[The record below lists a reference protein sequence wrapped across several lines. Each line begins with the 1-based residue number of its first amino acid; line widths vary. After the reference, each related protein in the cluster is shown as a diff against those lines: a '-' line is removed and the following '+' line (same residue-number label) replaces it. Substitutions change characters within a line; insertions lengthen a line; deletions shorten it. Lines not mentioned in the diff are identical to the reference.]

1 MNERG
6 TIGSILMN
14 LGRITEDDVSRALAY
29 QRENGGYFGE
39 ALVACGLASEGEVEW
54 GLASQFD
61 VPYVFPDAE
70 SVDYEAIALVSPEWA
85 LAHLALPIMKTADSL
100 TVVVD
105 SPLKTKVIADLSSRT
120 GLRIEVALAPAS
132 RIRELIREVYARA
145 AAADDPGYRAPLEL
159 PDAWDEVLH
168 AAAPRFGISA
178 RGGRATVWWDD
189 AGTVRRR
196 RLSGDWEG
204 ALEHSLDPGPTSALG
219 EASRA
224 TWDARLTR
232 AGTITPVDVRY
243 LSDESGVEYLFHP
256 LEVVPQLEERFPLPN
271 PGVLSEVRLL
281 ARTGRARFVVTSVPA
296 ELGHRI
302 LPHLPELL
310 LDPNWRSIYISAS
323 DRPEAEAAFS
333 HRLSDEPEA
342 WATELE
348 TLRAFRFD
356 TVAVDLWSGA
366 PDWPASALDVASVAF
381 LLWRADDDMGP
392 AYEAGVRW
400 HLHIQEQDGGGLE
413 WSLEALQT

>member
-29 QRENGGYFGE
+29 QRDNGGYFGE

-256 LEVVPQLEERFPLPN
+256 LEVVPQLEERFPLPQSGRPIRGPFARAHGKSPVRCDVGTRGARAPDFAAS
-271 PGVLSEVRLL
+271 PGAL
-281 ARTGRARFVVTSVPA
+281 ARPQLAQ
-296 ELGHRI
+296 
-302 LPHLPELL
+302 
-310 LDPNWRSIYISAS
+310 
-323 DRPEAEAAFS
+323 
-333 HRLSDEPEA
+333 
-342 WATELE
+342 
-348 TLRAFRFD
+348 
-356 TVAVDLWSGA
+356 
-366 PDWPASALDVASVAF
+366 
-381 LLWRADDDMGP
+381 
-392 AYEAGVRW
+392 
-400 HLHIQEQDGGGLE
+400 HLHQRLG
-413 WSLEALQT
+413 SP